1 MLMAPK
7 VSIKTMKRNTIYNN
21 IVFSKLNITNNYIET
36 SIPLSVF
43 KTRDK
48 NFAIIQDIYIYISIL
63 ILYLQKMFQR
73 KLRISHFVQPR
84 PGLSQL
90 SNISCMITHSRSY
103 ISIILAD
110 PLFNSFHIQNFFFLE
125 KPNQLSPPSPSTRKR
140 TFPTASRATVE
151 NCLLRSE
158 LVAKVA
164 SKIFL
169 QDLDILLKQI
179 HAHCQD
185 NLLRSDVD
193 VVVSENI
200 TTQRARCQSLHK

>member
-1 MLMAPK
+1 
-7 VSIKTMKRNTIYNN
+7 
-21 IVFSKLNITNNYIET
+21 
-36 SIPLSVF
+36 
-43 KTRDK
+43 
-48 NFAIIQDIYIYISIL
+48 
-63 ILYLQKMFQR
+63 
-73 KLRISHFVQPR
+73 
-84 PGLSQL
+84 
-90 SNISCMITHSRSY
+90 MITHSRSY

-125 KPNQLSPPSPSTRKR
+125 KQNQLSPPSPSTRKR

-200 TTQRARCQSLHK
+200 TTQRARYQSLHKWLNIYISSI